1 LKPSPDSIIPL
12 SNSLSKLGAADTL
25 WAKAAVVGG
34 LWASF
39 EIVIG
44 SFLHNMHIPFSGSFL
59 TFIATIFMISFYQL
73 WPERGLIWRAG
84 LICALMKSI
93 SPSAI
98 ILGPM
103 TGIFLEAILVDLFL
117 RLIGNNPGG
126 YLLAGIASQLS
137 ALLHKIGSLLILYG
151 FDIIKIYENMFRFAI
166 RQFKSIDIS
175 PTQALLGLVLIYVA
189 IGILAALLATYI
201 GKGINRES
209 KDHVLP
215 KPNDLKGTNWDT
227 PASGQNF
234 YLPLLIIH
242 LILLPVFLYAFNK
255 LGLQP
260 LIIGI
265 FVIYIVFCL
274 IWYKRIKY
282 RLMKP
287 VFWIHL
293 IIIGLM
299 AGIFWKSNNTI
310 PDSSR
315 WEGWGMGLSL
325 IIRAVLVVTG
335 FSALSTE
342 LRNPS
347 LKSLLFKFGF
357 HKIYTALSMAF
368 SALPFMME
376 RGVSGKDFLF
386 HPIRAIRNLLA
397 DAGYWL
403 YVIQQND
410 C

>member
-1 LKPSPDSIIPL
+1 MKPSPDSIIPL
-12 SNSLSKLGAADTL
+12 SSSLSKLGAADTL
-25 WAKAAVVGG
+25 WAKAAVAGG

-73 WPERGLIWRAG
+73 WPEKGLIWRAG

-151 FDIIKIYENMFRFAI
+151 FDIFQIYENMFRFAI
-166 RQFKSIDIS
+166 RQFNNIDIS
-175 PTQALLGLVLIYVA
+175 PTQALLILVLIYVA

-201 GKGINRES
+201 GKGINLER
-209 KDHVLP
+209 KDHPLP
-215 KPNDLKGTNWDT
+215 QANDLKGTNWDT
-227 PASGQNF
+227 TASGQKF
-234 YLPLLIIH
+234 YLPLLILH
-242 LILLPVFLYAFNK
+242 LILLPVFLYAFNR

-260 LIIGI
+260 LILGI
-265 FVIYIVFCL
+265 FAIYIVFCL
-274 IWYKRIKY
+274 VWYKGIKY

-299 AGIFWKSNNTI
+299 AGIFWKSNDTI
-310 PDSSR
+310 QGAIS
-315 WEGWGMGLSL
+315 WEGWIIGLGL
-325 IIRAVLVVTG
+325 ILRAILVVTG

-347 LKSLLFKFGF
+347 LKSFLFKFGF
-357 HKIYTALSMAF
+357 HKIYAALSMAF

-376 RGVSGKDFLF
+376 RGVSGRDFLF
-386 HPIRAIRNLLA
+386 HPIRGIRSLLA
-397 DAGYWL
+397 DAGNWL
-403 YVIQQND
+403 YVVQQID
-410 C
+410 D

>member
-1 LKPSPDSIIPL
+1 VQTLKPFPEWINPL
-12 SNSLSKLGAADTL
+12 SDAQTKPGAVDII
-25 WAKAAVVGG
+25 WAKASVAGG

-93 SPSAI
+93 SPSSI

-103 TGIFLEAILVDLFL
+103 TGIFLEAILVDGFL

-126 YLLAGIASQLS
+126 YLMAGIASQIS
-137 ALLHKIGSLLILYG
+137 ALLHKAGSLLILYG
-151 FDIIKIYENMFRFAI
+151 FDIINIYENMFRFAI
-166 RQFKSIDIS
+166 RQFNNIDIS
-175 PTQALLGLVLIYVA
+175 PAQALVILVLAYVA
-189 IGILAALLATYI
+189 MGILAALLAIHI
-201 GKGINRES
+201 GKGIRMEN
-209 KDHVLP
+209 KDHSLP
-215 KPNDLKGTNWDT
+215 RTNDQRGTDWET
-227 PASGQNF
+227 PASGQKF
-234 YLPLLIIH
+234 FLPLLIMH
-242 LILLPVFLYAFNK
+242 LVLLPLFLFIFNK
-255 LGLQP
+255 LGFKP

-265 FVIYIVFCL
+265 FAGYIAFCL
-274 IWYKRIKY
+274 AWYKRIKF

-293 IIIGLM
+293 IIIGIM
-299 AGIFWKSNNTI
+299 AGIFWKSN
-310 PDSSR
+310 DSMHDAGGL
-315 WEGWGMGLSL
+315 EGWIIGLGL
-325 IIRAVLVVTG
+325 ILRAMLVVTG

-342 LRNPS
+342 LRNPR
-347 LKSLLFKFGF
+347 LKSFLFTFGF
-357 HKIYTALSMAF
+357 HKIYTALSMSF

-386 HPIRAIRNLLA
+386 HPIRSIRKLMA

-403 YVIQQND
+403 YVIQQ
-410 C
+410 

>member
-1 LKPSPDSIIPL
+1 MKPYPERIVTL
-12 SNSLSKLGAADTL
+12 SDSLSKLGAADTI

-59 TFIATIFMISFYQL
+59 TFIATIFMIAFYQL

-166 RQFKSIDIS
+166 RQFNNIDIN
-175 PTQALLGLVLIYVA
+175 PLQALLILVLIYAA

-201 GKGINRES
+201 VKGITWES
-209 KDHVLP
+209 NDHILP
-215 KPNDLKGTNWDT
+215 QRNDLRGTNWDA

-234 YLPLLIIH
+234 HLPLLILH
-242 LILLPVFLYAFNK
+242 LLLLPVFLYAFNK

-265 FVIYIVFCL
+265 FAFYIVFCL

-282 RLMKP
+282 RLIKP

-293 IIIGLM
+293 VIIGVM
-299 AGIFWKSNNTI
+299 AGIFWKS
-310 PDSSR
+310 PDTVRESSR
-315 WEGWGMGLSL
+315 WEGWIMGLSL
-325 IIRAVLVVTG
+325 ILRAVLVVTG

-347 LKSLLFKFGF
+347 LKSFLFKFGF
-357 HKIYTALSMAF
+357 SKIYAALSMAF
-368 SALPFMME
+368 SALPFMLE
-376 RGVSGKDFLF
+376 RGVSGKDFLD
-386 HPIRAIRNLLA
+386 HPVRAIRNLLA
-397 DAGYWL
+397 DAGHWL
-403 YVIQQND
+403 YVIQQYD
-410 C
+410 D